1 MTDYTLLDLSA
12 CKTAYMDR
20 IGRKYPLVDL
30 EKGWKEWVQM
40 IAVDLIKNE
49 PTLEEA
55 QAIFDEWTE
64 RHTIE
69 VLASNLADRLA

>member
-1 MTDYTLLDLSA
+1 
-12 CKTAYMDR
+12 MDR